1 MMGEHVEGFV
11 KGLIDKTR
19 EGKMDWH
26 PFSSLKNRKD
36 ILDELEN
43 GQGDFD
49 YGTEFIKESRSYFLQ
64 SGDGYVFLF
73 QICNRDSQ
81 IKYPL
86 DNKIGLMVKIN
97 SVTPLIDLLGHTG
110 AMQEK
115 MERLKLL
122 IENYIEDRNCFP
134 DALYNFM
141 DKVLEDK

>member
-1 MMGEHVEGFV
+1 MMGEHVVGFV

-19 EGKMDWH
+19 EGKLDWK

-36 ILDELEN
+36 ILEELEN
-43 GQGDFD
+43 GQGGFD
-49 YGTEFIKESRSYFLQ
+49 YETEFIKESRSYFLQ

-73 QICNRDSQ
+73 QICKRDSQ

-97 SVTPLIDLLGHTG
+97 SVTPLINLLGQTG

-122 IENYIEDRNCFP
+122 IENYIEDRNGFP

>member
-49 YGTEFIKESRSYFLQ
+49 YVTEFIKESRSYFLQ

-73 QICNRDSQ
+73 QICNRDSK

-97 SVTPLIDLLGHTG
+97 SVTPLIDFLG
-110 AMQEK
+110 EK
-115 MERLKLL
+115 IRQ
-122 IENYIEDRNCFP
+122 
-134 DALYNFM
+134 
-141 DKVLEDK
+141 